1 MLEAKSM
8 DKREALN
15 QFKENVDRI
24 FDPDFGDFKR
34 KCGNYITRL
43 AQNFLDDNESFELI
57 KDLKHYVVFNDNLR
71 TPDEVRFFINHKIH
85 QLEDKF

>member
-1 MLEAKSM
+1 MEKKQALE
-8 DKREALN
+8 D
-15 QFKENVDRI
+15 FKNNLDRI

-43 AQNFLDDNESFELI
+43 APHFLDNSECFEIL

-71 TPDEVRFFINHKIH
+71 TPEEVLFYIDHKIH
-85 QLEDKF
+85 QIQDRIQ